1 MARFSLTV
9 TSNLGGAGALALEL
23 STVAAWPLG
32 FDLVTL
38 RDLYR
43 MHTRVAVAPA
53 PPVRPPRA
61 AAPVLTALTTYAD
74 WARRTFAG
82 RYGAVRAYALGCT
95 GLFASE
101 PGAVSLFAPALVALL
116 QQRELSAALTEFAPR
131 ASRAST
137 RPLVEA
143 VSRAPL
149 SALPSVTTLY
159 LPPLD
164 CDLPVLVAERYYA
177 NYGYGAPGEG
187 YFEPQHTSFSA
198 QELPQRSGH
207 LKRGS
212 MYWARLPPD
221 QMRTQ
226 LLNVGTMG
234 MPVEPFPCPEVAPQ
248 LLLGSAALEFERG
261 AQLNTFK
268 ALQVAGA
275 LEQEVNS
282 YLDLGEEESV
292 DVTTLH
298 ASLQPYSAA
307 LASPLGAGT
316 GAQMLRARPLI
327 ESAWTQPLT
336 PLPSPQ
342 ERTAA
347 AVAPAAIATVGPEVD
362 LSIKRPQEL
371 KLRTVDLEAL
381 FASSVVDSSGG
392 YGWARGRSAGVGA
405 KADGAV
411 GLGLGPVQLMVPDS
425 AMAALVPPARAH
437 YIFARDQLYELLL
450 YLTEPE
456 HDALF
461 IAGPTGC
468 GKTSGVME
476 VAARLQWP
484 VESVTLSQRSEVSDL
499 IGCHTLVNGSLKF
512 SYGPL
517 TRAMLYGHILLLN
530 EIDLMP
536 PGELAALND
545 VLEGRNLTISANHGE
560 VIVPHPFF
568 RVVATANSKG
578 MGDESGAYH
587 GVKLQNQAFLDR
599 WRFCE
604 VGYPTQAQ
612 ERLMLTRAC
621 PNLNPDFV
629 DGILRFTQEVRS
641 CYGGEEPNV
650 QLLRRL
656 EQAEL
661 RLLAHS
667 VHDLQESA
675 AALRSLLSAQGAQP
689 SAAGADADD
698 SVPAAL
704 NELDPFFDELVA
716 HQSLQAQ
723 LNGAVDGLS
732 ANEAANQLFAQCEEQ
747 MSGFEQLQN
756 HSSAQLQCEQ
766 ARAQVAARVAPPEH
780 RQVSALSAPFSS
792 RALLRVA
799 RLYYLHE
806 ELSVQEALALGYA
819 SRLPPAEYEYLLRL
833 SFDIFGYGSNFNA
846 LPHQVHDAAAYAATK
861 ARVLKY
867 NLDFLQENL
876 ARIQQCQAQLMQTQ
890 QAQQQVQQQVQ
901 QQAPQQAAAAPA
913 VPAVKKTKTRR
924 SSRKGAA

>member
-53 PPVRPPRA
+53 PLVRPPRA

-149 SALPSVTTLY
+149 STLPSVTTLY
-159 LPPLD
+159 LPPLE
-164 CDLPVLVAERYYA
+164 CEQPMIVAERYYA

-198 QELPQRSGH
+198 QELPLRYGH

-212 MYWARLPPD
+212 MYWARLPTD
-221 QMRTQ
+221 QMRAQ
-226 LLNVGTMG
+226 LLSVGKEGT
-234 MPVEPFPCPEVAPQ
+234 PVVPFPCPEVAPQ
-248 LLLGSAALEFERG
+248 LPLGSAALELERST
-261 AQLNTFK
+261 QLHMIK
-268 ALQVAGA
+268 ALEVAGA

-405 KADGAV
+405 KADGA
-411 GLGLGPVQLMVPDS
+411 GLSLGLGSVQLMVPDA

-629 DGILRFTQEVRS
+629 DGILRFTHEVRS

-650 QLLRRL
+650 KLLRRL

-675 AALRSLLSAQGAQP
+675 AALRSLLSAQGAQPSAP

-732 ANEAANQLFAQCEEQ
+732 ANEAANQLFAQCEDQ
-747 MSGFEQLQN
+747 MSGFEQLQT
-756 HSSAQLQCEQ
+756 HSSAQLQREQ
-766 ARAQVAARVAPPEH
+766 ARVAPPEH
-780 RQVSALSAPFSS
+780 RPVSALSAPFSS

-876 ARIQQCQAQLMQTQ
+876 ARIQQCQAQLMQAQ
-890 QAQQQVQQQVQ
+890 QAQQQ
-901 QQAPQQAAAAPA
+901 APQPAAAAPA
-913 VPAVKKTKTRR
+913 APAVKKTKTRR

>member
-9 TSNLGGAGALALEL
+9 TSNLGGAGALALDL

-53 PPVRPPRA
+53 QPGRPMRA

-159 LPPLD
+159 LPPLE
-164 CDLPVLVAERYYA
+164 CEQPMIVAERYYA

-198 QELPQRSGH
+198 QELPLRSGH

-212 MYWARLPPD
+212 MYWARLPTD
-221 QMRTQ
+221 QMRAQ
-226 LLNVGTMG
+226 LLSVGKEGT
-234 MPVEPFPCPEVAPQ
+234 PVVPFPCPEVAPQ
-248 LLLGSAALEFERG
+248 LPLGSAALELERST
-261 AQLNTFK
+261 QLHMIK
-268 ALQVAGA
+268 ALEGAGAWDQVAGA

-282 YLDLGEEESV
+282 YLDLGEEGSV

-298 ASLQPYSAA
+298 ASLQPYQAA
-307 LASPLGAGT
+307 QPSLLWSGAGAPRLPA
-316 GAQMLRARPLI
+316 GPVI
-327 ESAWTQPLT
+327 ESAWTQPFI
-336 PLPSPQ
+336 PLPTPKDSA
-342 ERTAA
+342 AA
-347 AVAPAAIATVGPEVD
+347 AVPVASED
-362 LSIKRPQEL
+362 LVSVSIKRPQEL

-381 FASSVVDSSGG
+381 FASSVVAASDG
-392 YGWARGRSAGVGA
+392 YGWARGRNAEVGA
-405 KADGAV
+405 KADGAL

-425 AMAALVPPARAH
+425 AMAALVPPASAH

-629 DGILRFTQEVRS
+629 DGILRFTHEVRS
-641 CYGGEEPNV
+641 CHGGEEPNV

-675 AALRSLLSAQGAQP
+675 AALRSLLSAQGAQPSAP

-732 ANEAANQLFAQCEEQ
+732 ANEAANQLFAQCEDQ
-747 MSGFEQLQN
+747 MSGFEQLQT
-756 HSSAQLQCEQ
+756 HSSAQLQREQ
-766 ARAQVAARVAPPEH
+766 ARVAPPEH
-780 RQVSALSAPFSS
+780 RPVSALSAPFSS

-799 RLYYLHE
+799 RLYYLHD

-876 ARIQQCQAQLMQTQ
+876 ARIQQCQAQLMQ
-890 QAQQQVQQQVQ
+890 AQQVQ
-901 QQAPQQAAAAPA
+901 QQAQQQAAAA
-913 VPAVKKTKTRR
+913 PAVKKTKTRR

>member
-9 TSNLGGAGALALEL
+9 TSNLGGAGALALDL

-53 PPVRPPRA
+53 QPVRPMRA
-61 AAPVLTALTTYAD
+61 AAPVLAALTTYAD
-74 WARRTFAG
+74 WVQRTFAG
-82 RYGAVRAYALGCT
+82 MYGAGRAYALGCT
-95 GLFASE
+95 GLFAYE
-101 PGAVSLFAPALVALL
+101 PGTVSLLAPALVALL
-116 QQRELSAALTEFAPR
+116 QQRELSAALTEFAPQVS
-131 ASRAST
+131 A
-137 RPLVEA
+137 RPIFEQVRREP
-143 VSRAPL
+143 V

-159 LPPLD
+159 LPPFD

-177 NYGYGAPGEG
+177 NYGYGAPGESF
-187 YFEPQHTSFSA
+187 FEPQHTSFSA

-226 LLNVGTMG
+226 LLNVGTVEK
-234 MPVEPFPCPEVAPQ
+234 PVEPFPSPEVSPQ

-282 YLDLGEEESV
+282 YLDLGEEECV

-298 ASLQPYSAA
+298 ASLQPYLAA
-307 LASPLGAGT
+307 QASSLGAGS

-336 PLPSPQ
+336 PLPSPL
-342 ERTAA
+342 ERTTA
-347 AVAPAAIATVGPEVD
+347 AVAPASMAPAAIATVGPEVD

-381 FASSVVDSSGG
+381 FASSVVDASGG

-405 KADGAV
+405 KADGA
-411 GLGLGPVQLMVPDS
+411 GLGLGPVQLMVPD
-425 AMAALVPPARAH
+425 ATMTALVPPASAH

-621 PNLNPDFV
+621 PYLNPDFV
-629 DGILRFTQEVRS
+629 DGILRFTHEVRS
-641 CYGGEEPNV
+641 CHGGEEPNV

-661 RLLAHS
+661 RLLEHS

-675 AALRSLLSAQGAQP
+675 AALRSLLSAHGAVHGAAQGSESSAP
-689 SAAGADADD
+689 SAAGEVAEDV
-698 SVPAAL
+698 VPVVL

-732 ANEAANQLFAQCEEQ
+732 ANEAANQLFAQYEDQ
-747 MSGFEQLQN
+747 MSGFEQLQT
-756 HSSAQLQCEQ
+756 HSSAQLQREQ
-766 ARAQVAARVAPPEH
+766 ALVQSSASLAQPEH

-846 LPHQVHDAAAYAATK
+846 LPHQVHDAEAYAATK

-876 ARIQQCQAQLMQTQ
+876 ARIQQCQAQLMQ
-890 QAQQQVQQQVQ
+890 AQ
-901 QQAPQQAAAAPA
+901 QQAAAAPE
-913 VPAVKKTKTRR
+913 VPAAKKNKPRR
-924 SSRKGAA
+924 GSRKGAA

>member
-32 FDLVTL
+32 FDVVTL

-101 PGAVSLFAPALVALL
+101 PGAVSLFAPALVARL

-131 ASRAST
+131 APQAST

-149 SALPSVTTLY
+149 STLPSVTTLY
-159 LPPLD
+159 LPPLE
-164 CDLPVLVAERYYA
+164 CEQPMIVAERYYA

-198 QELPQRSGH
+198 QELPLRSGH

-212 MYWARLPPD
+212 MYWARLPTD
-221 QMRTQ
+221 QMRAQ
-226 LLNVGTMG
+226 LLSVSKEGT
-234 MPVEPFPCPEVAPQ
+234 PVVPFPCPEVAPQ
-248 LLLGSAALEFERG
+248 LPLGSAALELERS
-261 AQLNTFK
+261 AQLHTIK
-268 ALQVAGA
+268 ALEVAGA

-282 YLDLGEEESV
+282 YLDLGEEGSV

-298 ASLQPYSAA
+298 ASLQSYQAA
-307 LASPLGAGT
+307 QPSPLWSGAGAPRLPA
-316 GAQMLRARPLI
+316 GPVI
-327 ESAWTQPLT
+327 ESAWTQPFI
-336 PLPSPQ
+336 PLPTPKDS
-342 ERTAA
+342 AA
-347 AVAPAAIATVGPEVD
+347 AAGSVAPED
-362 LSIKRPQEL
+362 LVSVSIKRPQEL

-381 FASSVVDSSGG
+381 FASSVVAASDS

-405 KADGAV
+405 KADGAL
-411 GLGLGPVQLMVPDS
+411 GLGLGPVQLMVPDA
-425 AMAALVPPARAH
+425 AMAALVPPASAH

-629 DGILRFTQEVRS
+629 DGILRFTHEVRS

-689 SAAGADADD
+689 SAPSAAGADADD
-698 SVPAAL
+698 SIPAAL

-732 ANEAANQLFAQCEEQ
+732 ANEAANQLFAQCEDQ
-747 MSGFEQLQN
+747 MSGFEQLQT

-876 ARIQQCQAQLMQTQ
+876 ARIQQCQAQLMQAQ
-890 QAQQQVQQQVQ
+890 QAQQQVQQQAQ
-901 QQAPQQAAAAPA
+901 QQAPQPAAAAPA
-913 VPAVKKTKTRR
+913 APAVKKTKTRR